1 MRYKL
6 TVHDGDDS
14 ITYESNDADK
24 IIKQIESVKSEDA
37 QPEVPEQKTETKKH
51 CARPLT
57 PYERCRNSVYA
68 TGNRWA
74 IENFNATH

>member
-6 TVHDGDDS
+6 TVYDDDGS
-14 ITYESNDADK
+14 ITYESNNADE
-24 IIKQIESVKSEDA
+24 IIKQIESVRVDE
-37 QPEVPEQKTETKKH
+37 TETEVKRSGT
-51 CARPLT
+51 RPLT
-57 PYERCRNSVYA
+57 PYERCRNVVYA

>member
-6 TVHDGDDS
+6 TVYDEDGS
-14 ITYESNDADK
+14 ITYESFNADE
-24 IIKQIESVKSEDA
+24 IIKQIESIKSEDV
-37 QPEVPEQKTETKKH
+37 ENIEENKVIEKEYH
-51 CARPLT
+51 VRHMT
-57 PYERCRNSVYA
+57 PYERCRSAVYA